1 MQERGIAGARERG
14 LFRVAK
20 LHCRICRGREGEG
33 EGEVC
38 LKRDNSL
45 VFGASEVI
53 PASIKN
59 S

>member
-20 LHCRICRGREGEG
+20 LHCRICRVREG